1 MSAKWAGAAGLM
13 ALGVLAAPAF
23 GQAPAAPSR
32 GAAIYAERC
41 KDCHEAGDERALT
54 REQLAAKTPA
64 EIVAALTTGPMA
76 AAAEG
81 LTADDKQAV
90 AAWLTG
96 R

>member
-1 MSAKWAGAAGLM
+1 MRAMTAGLVVLL
-13 ALGVLAAPAF
+13 ALATPAQ
-23 GQAPAAPSR
+23 GQAPAER
-32 GAAIYAERC
+32 GATIYAERC

-81 LTADDKQAV
+81 LSPEDKQAV
-90 AAWLTG
+90 ADWLTA